1 MVSADRRRGPRQSPV
16 ARSKLAGKYQTVREL
31 GRGGM
36 GVVYQAVDVSGDR
49 FVALKMLSSALSG
62 DLVALLRFKREA
74 RTASSLSHPNICAVY
89 DFGESRGRPF
99 IVMELLE
106 GQTLKERLAQGSC
119 DPLLVLDVAMQ
130 VAEGL
135 GAAHTKFIVH
145 RDIKPANIFL
155 VNGGA
160 VKILDFGIAKH
171 FVRLETDSA
180 PTVTKEG
187 NTPGTVDYMSPE
199 QLLGQRIDQRS
210 DLFSLGVSLY
220 EVLTSRTPF
229 YGRTKLATMA
239 AILHRSPAPL
249 PAILHRD
256 EWSHILA
263 RLLQKN
269 ADDRY
274 PNAAALVDDLAL
286 LKQVVIG
293 RRVSW
298 PSPRQPAAALPV
310 PSVAIV
316 PFEVT
321 ATRPSPTRSSATK
334 RSPTTSSPT
343 SPRARSGGASSST
356 SAMA

>member
-1 MVSADRRRGPRQSPV
+1 
-16 ARSKLAGKYQTVREL
+16 
-31 GRGGM
+31 M

-220 EVLTSRTPF
+220 EVLTSRTPVLRQDQARDD
-229 YGRTKLATMA
+229 GGDPASQPGAVARD
-239 AILHRSPAPL
+239 PAPRRVVT
-249 PAILHRD
+249 HTG
-256 EWSHILA
+256 
-263 RLLQKN
+263 
-269 ADDRY
+269 
-274 PNAAALVDDLAL
+274 AAAAKECRRPLSQRRCARRRPRPA
-286 LKQVVIG
+286 QAGCHRAPRVVANAHG
-293 RRVSW
+293 NPRRRCACHPL
-298 PSPRQPAAALPV
+298 PSSHSRSQ
-310 PSVAIV
+310 
-316 PFEVT
+316 

-334 RSPTTSSPT
+334 QSPTTSSPT
-343 SPRARSGGASSST
+343 SPRATSGGASSST